1 MQDRTKGLG
10 GFPVCESCFR
20 GRNFCSRDKKKTCQ
34 FRYTAQT
41 LKLLV
46 FQNGDDVGCKRE
58 KRAAAAK
65 AAIREKCIN
74 VNVKFTTPCPIFFI
88 FLLGGKKKKRKSKK
102 KTNKKTL
109 GFCRREKK
117 SKKPLG
123 SFFLY
128 TFCLIRKRRRN
139 VEVNE
144 TISRWRWLWRETKGR
159 EGRKRKTGVWER
171 GDVRSF
177 ACCLPQFLHSHL
189 FVLCL
194 EPPLPPL
201 YPPSLFPSS
210 PTFFV

>member
-88 FLLGGKKKKRKSKK
+88 FLLGGKKKREKVKK
-102 KTNKKTL
+102 KQTKKL
-109 GFCRREKK
+109 WGFAVGKK
-117 SKKPLG
+117 SRR
-123 SFFLY
+123 SHWVHFF
-128 TFCLIRKRRRN
+128 CIR
-139 VEVNE
+139 
-144 TISRWRWLWRETKGR
+144 
-159 EGRKRKTGVWER
+159 
-171 GDVRSF
+171 
-177 ACCLPQFLHSHL
+177 
-189 FVLCL
+189 FVLF
-194 EPPLPPL
+194 EREEE
-201 YPPSLFPSS
+201 
-210 PTFFV
+210 TWK